1 MDKLYPIHNL
11 VNTLQSVKTL
21 LQDFHPFFPTY
32 AAILT
37 LGGIYASI
45 SLSGSK
51 VPADKGI
58 KVFVFAGFFSSGP
71 IKLAIN
77 PSRGANGAG
86 CNVQSLLQ
94 PKPGQIVFLVISP
107 FS

>member
-21 LQDFHPFFPTY
+21 FQDFHPFFPTY

-45 SLSGSK
+45 SLFGSK

-58 KVFVFAGFFSSGP
+58 KVFVFAGFACAP
-71 IKLAIN
+71 VELPVN
-77 PSRGANGAG
+77 PMGAADGA
-86 CNVQSLLQ
+86 
-94 PKPGQIVFLVISP
+94 VFVGHASV
-107 FS
+107 SEK